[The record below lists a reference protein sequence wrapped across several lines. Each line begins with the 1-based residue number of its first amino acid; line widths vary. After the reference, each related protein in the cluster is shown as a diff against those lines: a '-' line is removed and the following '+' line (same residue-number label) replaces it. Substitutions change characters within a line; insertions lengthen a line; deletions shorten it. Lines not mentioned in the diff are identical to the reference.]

1 MTVSVRSQWILSIH
15 ECEDVYN
22 PMLEP
27 TNLTLST
34 CEQHI
39 EMGTTRR
46 KRDFKDFNLFLHWLN
61 HHDPFETFN
70 EQLKSLS
77 QV

>member
-1 MTVSVRSQWILSIH
+1 MRESVRSQWILSMH
-15 ECEDVYN
+15 ECVDVYN
-22 PMLEP
+22 AMLEP

-34 CEQHI
+34 SEQHI

-46 KRDFKDFNLFLHWLN
+46 KRDFKDLNLFLHWLN
-61 HHDPFETFN
+61 DQDPFETFN
-70 EQLKSLS
+70 EELKSLS